1 MTDPRPFY
9 FIINPN
15 AGIGIRGFAPVA
27 TRLKEL
33 NVPYFAAATTGSG
46 DARMLA
52 QLARQGDFRAIVC
65 HGGDGTMNEIV
76 NGLATAGGTLD
87 GDVTLGLIPSGTAQ
101 DIARGLDLP
110 RARMAAL
117 DRLLDG
123 KETTVDVGRIRFADG
138 RLHFFVNNVGV
149 GFDAE
154 VAERAQD
161 VRGAITSFPAHV
173 FGFASTLAVYR
184 NKTITLAIEGRDDT
198 LTRVRC
204 NTVLAAN
211 GPSYGGVM
219 KLAPTALMD
228 DGLLDLV
235 VIGDVDKLELLLN
248 LPRAFAGTHLGHNKV
263 AFERARAFTLESEDE
278 ARVQADGEVIGR
290 LPVRVDVLPRALRL
304 IR

>member
-1 MTDPRPFY
+1 MGAAAAFVMPDTRPFY

-15 AGIGIRGFAPVA
+15 AGLGIRGFTPVA

-33 NVPYFAAATTGSG
+33 NVPYYAAATTGSG

-52 QLARQGDFRAIVC
+52 HLARHGDFRAIVC

-76 NGLATAGGTLD
+76 NGLATPDGNLD
-87 GDVTLGLIPSGTAQ
+87 SIVSLGLIPSGTAQ

-123 KETTVDVGRIRFADG
+123 KETTLDVGRIRFADG
-138 RLHFFVNNVGV
+138 RLHFFVNNFGA

-161 VRGAITSFPAHV
+161 VRGAISSIPAHV

-184 NKTITLAIEGRDDT
+184 NKTITLAIEGRNDT
-198 LTRVRC
+198 ACADR
-204 NTVLAAN
+204 
-211 GPSYGGVM
+211 
-219 KLAPTALMD
+219 
-228 DGLLDLV
+228 
-235 VIGDVDKLELLLN
+235 
-248 LPRAFAGTHLGHNKV
+248 
-263 AFERARAFTLESEDE
+263 
-278 ARVQADGEVIGR
+278 ADGRWTARPGR
-290 LPVRVDVLPRALRL
+290 HRRRRQAGVAAQPAPCLRGHPSRAQQGRV
-304 IR
+304 